1 MRIFNLPYT
10 RSSVLSL
17 AKSKDPSR
25 KLQIEVIADRPLQ
38 SAQVGP
44 ITTERLLNEAMLEE
58 AEIQGIAPSDIPLQ
72 DIAEITHKIDINSI
86 LPEAIEIRE
95 KQFTIPI
102 SWTDE
107 YGIEGL
113 TATEL
118 SITPTLDLTP
128 TTYVT

>member
-1 MRIFNLPYT
+1 
-10 RSSVLSL
+10 
-17 AKSKDPSR
+17 
-25 KLQIEVIADRPLQ
+25 
-38 SAQVGP
+38 
-44 ITTERLLNEAMLEE
+44 MLEE

-128 TTYVT
+128 TTYIKDAKKQVFILHTEVRHRMARLL